1 MTSQSSFLAVI
12 LPKIYQTKMRQALIA
27 TQRITGDDET
37 FTDRNSF
44 FVWWTRVVEIY
55 TSNLLAM
62 DCASRPCGSFPPLF
76 NSHQSEIQDWLLQI
90 SAPAPPV
97 FSQIIPMN
105 DTPCLSPWNHQDSHV
120 ERICL

>member
-44 FVWWTRVVEIY
+44 FVW
-55 TSNLLAM
+55 
-62 DCASRPCGSFPPLF
+62 
-76 NSHQSEIQDWLLQI
+76 
-90 SAPAPPV
+90 
-97 FSQIIPMN
+97 
-105 DTPCLSPWNHQDSHV
+105 
-120 ERICL
+120 